1 MTNKQTLLRQKLT
14 AALLIGA
21 VAAAIAL
28 ALAAAGWLDELEWK
42 SFDLRVRL
50 ARTETPP
57 PPEIAVI
64 LIDEASL
71 RMMNARVGRWPW
83 PRSLHADVVDFLAA
97 AGARRIVFDIL
108 FTENE
113 RNAGEADGKLN
124 DNDARLASAVA
135 SAGNVVSAAQLVRDD
150 PDEYNRSLL
159 NRPLPPKFV
168 RRFSLPGAVAA
179 DDPTAAANNAY
190 LPYTELTLSSQD
202 IGVVEFAPDR
212 DGIYRRTRLIRPYGT
227 AAFPSLA
234 LAALSD
240 RWQPETLPRANT
252 LHLLARGSAAE
263 RIDLP
268 LLNTGEY
275 LIKPYKDFRAYSM
288 SGVLLSIHQLRQGE
302 IENLPVHPDEFRDK
316 IVLIGASAVGVEDLK
331 PTPFGTLQPGVL
343 LHASIIGNIL
353 HRDFLHTP
361 PAWLL
366 RVTTL
371 LLPIVMAL
379 AVLLPARTA
388 WRIIAPI
395 ALALLFLATGQ
406 RAFEAHWVVEMVAP
420 WTGMALAWIGSFA
433 RLSATEGREKRRI
446 RKMFGQYVSP
456 AVLESIAD
464 NAAQGLLQAEVGR
477 REHLTIL
484 FSDIRGFTSLSEMME
499 PEQVVELLNGYFS
512 GMVDIIFLRQGTL
525 DKFIGDAIMAFWG
538 APLRM
543 NDHAC
548 QGVTAAMEMT
558 RWLEIHNE
566 NLRSHGLPPL
576 AIGIGLHT
584 GPMILGNIGSEK
596 KLDYTVIG
604 DNVNLSS
611 RLEGLTKTYG
621 CQVLISATTQQEAGA
636 SIICRVLDHV
646 RVKGKSQPIRI
657 YEVLA
662 LATDDATLQSRAQQ
676 QEKLTAAAFGH
687 YLARDWAEA
696 QQAYASLLEIRSDDP
711 LAKLFIDRCQHYQQE
726 EPAPDWDGVFTMKTK

>member
-1 MTNKQTLLRQKLT
+1 MTNKLSLFHQKLAT
-14 AALLIGA
+14 ALLIGA
-21 VAAAIAL
+21 TAAGIAFGL
-28 ALAAAGWLDELEWK
+28 ASAGWLDELEWK
-42 SFDLRVRL
+42 SFDLRMRL
-50 ARTETPP
+50 ARTQTPP

-113 RNAGEADGKLN
+113 RNAGAAGSELSE
-124 DNDARLASAVA
+124 NDARLASAVA
-135 SAGNVVSAAQLVRDD
+135 SAGNVVSAVQLVRDD

-159 NRPLPPKFV
+159 NRPLPPEFR
-168 RRFSLPGAVAA
+168 RRFALSVP
-179 DDPTAAANNAY
+179 AAAGNQAAETNNAY
-190 LPYTELTLSSQD
+190 LPFAELALSSQD
-202 IGVVEFAPDR
+202 VGVVEFAPDR
-212 DGIYRRTRLIRPYGT
+212 DGIYRRTRLLRTYGT
-227 AAFPSLA
+227 ETFPTLS

-240 RWQPETLPRANT
+240 QWQPETPSGKT
-252 LHLLARGSAAE
+252 LHLLARESAAA
-263 RIDLP
+263 RITLP
-268 LLNTGEY
+268 LQDNGEY

-288 SGVLLSIHQLRQGE
+288 SGVLVTIHQLRQGE
-302 IENLPVHPDEFRDK
+302 IENLPVHPEEFRDK

-353 HRDFLHTP
+353 QRDFLHTP
-361 PAWLL
+361 PGWLL
-366 RVTTL
+366 RLTTL
-371 LLPIVMAL
+371 LLPVLMAL
-379 AVLLPARTA
+379 AVLLPVRTG

-395 ALALLFLATGQ
+395 TLVLIFLAAGQ
-406 RAFEAHWVVEMVAP
+406 RAFEAGWVVEMVAP
-420 WTGMALAWIGSFA
+420 WTGMTLAWIGSFA

-484 FSDIRGFTSLSEMME
+484 FSDIRGFTSLSEVME
-499 PEQVVELLNGYFS
+499 PEQVVELLNGYFT

-538 APLRM
+538 APLRID
-543 NDHAC
+543 DHAR
-548 QGVTAAMEMT
+548 QGVIAALEMV
-558 RWLEIHNE
+558 RWLESYNE
-566 NLRSHGLPPL
+566 TLRARSLPPL

-611 RLEGLTKTYG
+611 RLEGLTKVYG
-621 CQVLISATTQQEAGA
+621 CKVLISATTQQEAGA
-636 SIICRVLDHV
+636 SIICRVLDQV

-662 LATDDATLQSRAQQ
+662 LATDPPVVQGIAQQ
-676 QEKLTAAAFGH
+676 QAELTAAAFER
-687 YLARDWAEA
+687 YLAGDWAGA
-696 QQAYASLLEIRSDDP
+696 GQAYAHLQEIRSDDP
-711 LAKLFIDRCQHYQQE
+711 LAQLFIDRCQHYQQE
-726 EPAPDWDGVFTMKTK
+726 NPPPDWDGVFTMKTK

>member
-1 MTNKQTLLRQKLT
+1 MTNKQNLFQQKIA
-14 AALLIGA
+14 AALLIGTA
-21 VAAAIAL
+21 AAAIAFGL
-28 ALAAAGWLDELEWK
+28 ATAGWLDELEWK

-50 ARTETPP
+50 ARAETPP

-113 RNAGEADGKLN
+113 RNVGVAGQELSE
-124 DNDARLASAVA
+124 NDARLAGAVA
-135 SAGNVVSAAQLVRDD
+135 SAGNVVSAVQLVRDD
-150 PDEYNRSLL
+150 PDEYNHGLL
-159 NRPLPPKFV
+159 NRPLPPEFSA
-168 RRFSLPGAVAA
+168 RFALPGVAA
-179 DDPTAAANNAY
+179 AGKQVAAANTAY
-190 LPYTELTLSSQD
+190 LPYAELAASSHD

-212 DGIYRRTRLIRPYGT
+212 DGIYRRTRLIRTYGEE
-227 AAFPSLA
+227 AFPTLS

-240 RWQPETLPRANT
+240 RWQPVAAPGKW
-252 LHLLARGSAAE
+252 LHLRPRDSAAE
-263 RIDLP
+263 GIDLP
-268 LLNTGEY
+268 LGNNGEY

-302 IENLPVHPDEFRDK
+302 IENLPVSPEEFRDK

-353 HRDFLHTP
+353 HHDFLHTP
-361 PAWLL
+361 PAWVLQ
-366 RVTTL
+366 VTTL
-371 LLPIVMAL
+371 LLPILMAL
-379 AVLLPARTA
+379 AVLLPARTG

-395 ALALLFLATGQ
+395 TLALAFLAAGQ
-406 RAFEAHWVVEMVAP
+406 RAFESQWVVEMVAP
-420 WTGMALAWIGSFA
+420 WTGITLAWIGSFA

-484 FSDIRGFTSLSEMME
+484 FSDIRGFTSLSEAME
-499 PEQVVELLNGYFS
+499 PEQVVEILNGYFT

-538 APLRM
+538 APLRID
-543 NDHAC
+543 DHAL
-548 QGVTAAMEMT
+548 QGVTAAMEMA
-558 RWLEIHNE
+558 RWLEIYNK
-566 NLRSHGLPPL
+566 NMQLRNLPPI

-611 RLEGLTKTYG
+611 RLEGLTKIYG

-636 SIICRVLDHV
+636 GIICRVLDHV

-662 LATDDATLQSRAQQ
+662 LATDAAAIQSRAQQ
-676 QEKLTAAAFGH
+676 QAELTAAAFAR
-687 YLARDWAEA
+687 YLARDWVEA
-696 QQAYASLLEIRSDDP
+696 LQAYAGLLEIRSDDP
-711 LAKLFIDRCQHYQQE
+711 LARLFIDRCQHYQQE
-726 EPAPDWDGVFTMKTK
+726 SPPPDWDGVFTMKTK

>member
-1 MTNKQTLLRQKLT
+1 MTNKLSLFQQKLA
-14 AALLIGA
+14 AALLIGIA
-21 VAAAIAL
+21 AAAIACG
-28 ALAAAGWLDELEWK
+28 LAAAGWLDELEWK
-42 SFDLRVRL
+42 TFDLRVRL
-50 ARTETPP
+50 ARAETPP

-71 RMMNARVGRWPW
+71 RMMNTRVGRWPW

-113 RNAGEADGKLN
+113 RNAGAAGQGLSE
-124 DNDARLASAVA
+124 NDARLASAVA
-135 SAGNVVSAAQLVRDD
+135 SAGNVVSAAQLVRDN
-150 PDEYNRSLL
+150 PDEYNHNLL
-159 NRPLPPKFV
+159 NRPLPPEFV
-168 RRFSLPGAVAA
+168 QRFALPGAAAA
-179 DDPTAAANNAY
+179 DHHTAANNAY
-190 LPYTELTLSSQD
+190 LPYGELTVSSQD

-212 DGIYRRTRLIRPYGT
+212 DGIYRRTRLIRTYGEE
-227 AAFPSLA
+227 AFPTLA

-240 RWQPETLPRANT
+240 RWQPEMLSAAT
-252 LHLLARGSAAE
+252 LHLLGRGSATE
-263 RIDLP
+263 RIELP
-268 LLNTGEY
+268 LQPTGEY
-275 LIKPYKDFRAYSM
+275 LIKPYKDFSAYSM
-288 SGVLLSIHQLRQGE
+288 SGVLVSIHQLKQGE

-361 PAWLL
+361 PAWLM

-379 AVLLPARTA
+379 AVLLPARTG
-388 WRIIAPI
+388 WRIIAPM
-395 ALALLFLATGQ
+395 ALALIFLAAGQ
-406 RAFEAHWVVEMVAP
+406 RAFEAHWVVEIVAP
-420 WTGMALAWIGSFA
+420 WTGMALAWVGSFA

-484 FSDIRGFTSLSEMME
+484 FSDIRGFTSLSESRE
-499 PEQVVELLNGYFS
+499 PEQVVEILNGYFT

-538 APLRM
+538 APLRIA
-543 NDHAC
+543 DHAL
-548 QGVTAAMEMT
+548 QGVTAALEMA
-558 RWLEIHNE
+558 RRLESYNE
-566 NLRSHGLPPL
+566 SLRARGLPPL

-584 GPMILGNIGSEK
+584 GPVILGNIGSEK

-621 CQVLISATTQQEAGA
+621 CRVLISATTQQEAGA
-636 SIICRVLDHV
+636 GIICRVLDHV

-662 LATDDATLQSRAQQ
+662 LATDDPAVQAIAQQ
-676 QEKLTAAAFGH
+676 QAELTAGAFAH
-687 YLARDWAEA
+687 YLARDWDGAL
-696 QQAYASLLEIRSDDP
+696 QAYAGLQTLRADDP
-711 LAKLFIDRCQHYQQE
+711 LALLFIDRCQHYQHE
-726 EPAPDWDGVFTMKTK
+726 SPPPDWDGVFTMKTK